1 MKGLML
7 KHNIRPSCYF
17 ELFSKRLSYTMDK
30 LRSFKGKGILYMEY
44 ILLLGLLFS
53 SLLLLYYIV
62 QPEKNNSITAET
74 AFLSAFVLGLII
86 INNDYGAVSM
96 IALFMTLSNVVL
108 LIFTLHAYKK
118 TTFHSAK
125 ENVKLGVF
133 SRIMLFNMGE
143 KANSVLRNEGSEA
156 RIVLRDENNN
166 PVNLQYE
173 YDTYISELPIVDQV
187 EAVKMV
193 DFVSE
198 DEKRK
203 LLYKIMEKQE
213 EENRG
218 KYIRKHNIE
227 KFKDKEITIDD
238 FLDDSHKDDSQEEI
252 NDSINTNIR
261 FTSSLGN
268 TQNYDEDMSKFNH

>member
-1 MKGLML
+1 
-7 KHNIRPSCYF
+7 
-17 ELFSKRLSYTMDK
+17 
-30 LRSFKGKGILYMEY
+30 MEY

-53 SLLLLYYIV
+53 SILLVSYIV
-62 QPEKNNSITAET
+62 QPKQNNSIKVGIVAII
-74 AFLSAFVLGLII
+74 AFVLSFILMK
-86 INNDYGAVSM
+86 NDYGVASM
-96 IALFMTLSNVVL
+96 VALFMTLTNVVF
-108 LIFTLHAYKK
+108 LIFTINTYKK
-118 TTFHSAK
+118 AMIHAAQ

-143 KANSVLRNEGSEA
+143 KANSVLRNEGLEA
-156 RIVLRDENNN
+156 RMVLRDENNN
-166 PVNLQYE
+166 PISLQHE
-173 YDTYISELPIVDQV
+173 YNTYISELPIVDQV

-227 KFKDKEITIDD
+227 KVKDKEITIDD
-238 FLDDSHKDDSQEEI
+238 FLDDNHNEKRQGESNGDW
-252 NDSINTNIR
+252 NTR

>member
-1 MKGLML
+1 
-7 KHNIRPSCYF
+7 
-17 ELFSKRLSYTMDK
+17 
-30 LRSFKGKGILYMEY
+30 
-44 ILLLGLLFS
+44 
-53 SLLLLYYIV
+53 
-62 QPEKNNSITAET
+62 
-74 AFLSAFVLGLII
+74 
-86 INNDYGAVSM
+86 
-96 IALFMTLSNVVL
+96 
-108 LIFTLHAYKK
+108 
-118 TTFHSAK
+118 
-125 ENVKLGVF
+125 
-133 SRIMLFNMGE
+133 MGE

-187 EAVKMV
+187 EAIKMV

-203 LLYKIMEKQE
+203 LLYKIMENHE

-227 KFKDKEITIDD
+227 KVKDKEITIDD
-238 FLDDSHKDDSQEEI
+238 FLEDNHKDDIQEEF
-252 NDSINTNIR
+252 NDSINTNTR